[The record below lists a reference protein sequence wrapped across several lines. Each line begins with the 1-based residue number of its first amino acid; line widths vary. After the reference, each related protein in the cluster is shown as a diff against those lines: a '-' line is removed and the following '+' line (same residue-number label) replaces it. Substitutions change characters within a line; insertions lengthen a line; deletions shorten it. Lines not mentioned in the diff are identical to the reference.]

1 MAEISTTYEIGEG
14 LKVVGQNTLEV
25 DTTDTVEGGNRH
37 PLTSNGAAIEIGNLD
52 ALLTTI

>member
-14 LKVVGQNTLEV
+14 LKVVGANTLEV
-25 DTTDTVEGGNRH
+25 DTTDTVESSNRH

-52 ALLTTI
+52 ALLGTV